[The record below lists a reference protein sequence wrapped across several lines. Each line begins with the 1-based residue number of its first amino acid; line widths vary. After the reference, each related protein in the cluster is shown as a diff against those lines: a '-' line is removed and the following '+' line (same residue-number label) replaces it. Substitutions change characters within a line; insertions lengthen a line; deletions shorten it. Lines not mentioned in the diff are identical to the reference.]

1 MFLLKALKS
10 PNAHFLYC
18 HNSKKYAKTY
28 ILYSFE
34 LISNLS
40 HFLVSYFALQIM
52 NFKTVIHYSKAK
64 NGMERNMVKKLFFEF
79 FRQTAF
85 FELFV
90 LLMRCQRVKKAS
102 VSTDVSLSLPG
113 QKVEKI
119 DLKKSFV
126 FILSTA
132 DHNKNND
139 ELFKTR
145 IESTTKDNLQ
155 T

>member
-1 MFLLKALKS
+1 MFLLKSLKS
-10 PNAHFLYC
+10 PNVRFLYC
-18 HNSKKYAKTY
+18 HDSKKYGKTY

-40 HFLVSYFALQIM
+40 HFLVSYFALQKM

-64 NGMERNMVKKLFFEF
+64 KGIERNMVKKLFFKF
-79 FRQTAF
+79 FCQTAF

-90 LLMRCQRVKKAS
+90 LLMRCQREKKAS
-102 VSTDVSLSLPG
+102 VYTDVSLSLPG

-119 DLKKSFV
+119 DLKNSFV

-139 ELFKTR
+139 ELFKT
-145 IESTTKDNLQ
+145 SNQ
-155 T
+155 